1 MASYKI
7 ETNKK
12 GLVAKINIYTKDID
26 SGKNK
31 IITKRVYNE
40 NGQRIEQIIHATEE
54 EMNNRKDDG
63 MHGLATGYT

>member
-31 IITKRVYNE
+31 IITKDCR
-40 NGQRIEQIIHATEE
+40 
-54 EMNNRKDDG
+54 
-63 MHGLATGYT
+63 